1 MEEDDQKELSSKSGV
16 LSTAVGAVST
26 GKIDFDK
33 PTVEQRVLQIEQYY
47 LQRNGLLS
55 PVPTDWEHVR
65 EIANEAMPLDLVYFF
80 IDLAIARKKAKRRR
94 PSDKIRTFSY
104 CKTVIYGCWDELSS
118 FLERYLTP
126 LHLHSREQSPWE
138 PQESVEKANDSKKLT
153 SLNSSSRRRRSVE
166 VVEVAQ
172 LYREIKKHFPFFD
185 ASVEKVK
192 ADYKYLKDFPVETA
206 QENIDRYI
214 LTETVEPKI
223 ANIRGRL
230 GDLQDSQRSKEAAA
244 EHFANLDEW
253 VSSHKPPPEG
263 YWETVMRK
271 LRGETNA

>member
-1 MEEDDQKELSSKSGV
+1 M
-16 LSTAVGAVST
+16 
-26 GKIDFDK
+26 
-33 PTVEQRVLQIEQYY
+33 
-47 LQRNGLLS
+47 
-55 PVPTDWEHVR
+55 
-65 EIANEAMPLDLVYFF
+65 
-80 IDLAIARKKAKRRR
+80 
-94 PSDKIRTFSY
+94 
-104 CKTVIYGCWDELSS
+104 
-118 FLERYLTP
+118 
-126 LHLHSREQSPWE
+126 
-138 PQESVEKANDSKKLT
+138 
-153 SLNSSSRRRRSVE
+153 E

-192 ADYKYLKDFPVETA
+192 SDYKYLKDFPAETA

-244 EHFANLDEW
+244 KHFANLDEW

-271 LRGETNA
+271 LRGEANA